1 MKKSLHF
8 AIWLVVANL
17 SGCAHR
23 FKHEFSIRNTEVF
36 AREPILVRRIG
47 PGCGHPG
54 TYTLKWTS
62 GEHHPLKPPPQYE
75 AIDGRLIFSLE
86 KLGPLNREK
95 VDPEYRVPER
105 LEVEGHLN
113 TDALVKGGAYWWE
126 PDGTYIRLKVEDD
139 IRECEGRV

>member
-1 MKKSLHF
+1 MRKSLHF
-8 AIWLVVANL
+8 VSWLLVANL

-47 PGCGHPG
+47 PGCMRSA
-54 TYTLKWTS
+54 TLIWTS
-62 GEHHPLKPPPQYE
+62 GEHHPLEPPPQYQ

-86 KLGPLNREK
+86 KLGPLNRWK

-105 LEVEGHLN
+105 LDVEGRLN
-113 TDALVKGGAYWWE
+113 MHALVKGGAYWWE

-139 IRECEGRV
+139 SRECEVMQQ